1 MLIVGELINTSRKA
15 IKPLVEERDAAAIQ
29 DIAQKQVEAGAHYID
44 VNCGTMVFNEPE
56 TMAWLVETIQEK
68 VSALVPGQSQ
78 SPNSGSGF
86 IPGENGQPMIVPLP
100 LKRKIA
106 AILPL
111 VTKYKAKIIAL
122 CMDDAGMPETAEE
135 RLAIAKRLVED
146 LTAAGVAED
155 DIYLIPW
162 SNPSVPVI
170 GPVWKS

>member
-68 VSALVPGQSQ
+68 VSAPLCLD
-78 SPNSGSGF
+78 SPNPQALEAGLSLVK
-86 IPGENGQPMIVPLP
+86 NGQPMINSITAE
-100 LKRKIA
+100 KERFA

-111 VTKYKAKIIAL
+111 VTKYKAKSSPCVWMMRCRNRRGTTGHCQETGGL
-122 CMDDAGMPETAEE
+122 VRRRGAG
-135 RLAIAKRLVED
+135 
-146 LTAAGVAED
+146 D
-155 DIYLIPW
+155 DIYLILCQTHQYQ
-162 SNPSVPVI
+162 
-170 GPVWKS
+170 